1 MNGKV
6 WKPTNLKL
14 KEHLCKDRKMNRVT
28 IAFGSYY
35 KLLSLMGDL
44 DHAFLTQRQEYSEDE

>member
-14 KEHLCKDRKMNRVT
+14 KEHLCEDRKMNRVI

-35 KLLSLMGDL
+35 KLLSHMSDL
-44 DHAFLTQRQEYSEDE
+44 DHAFLTQARID